1 MSNMQTATGNRYFCQ
16 QREFSIGGHCKMV
29 IPNLKGPTLYE
40 VGGVKLDPQSIGAG
54 TKGKIVW
61 VGSCLTDS
69 GTYIVHFKYVS
80 LTEVRLVW
88 TVRATGAEAGAIDL
102 SAQTLH
108 PPVIFLP

>member
-1 MSNMQTATGNRYFCQ
+1 MSNMQAQTNLYFCQ
-16 QREFSIGGHCKMV
+16 AREFAIGGHMKMV
-29 IPNLKGPTLYE
+29 FPNLKGPTLYE
-40 VGGVKLDPQSIGAG
+40 VGGVVLDPQLVGAG

-61 VGSCLTDS
+61 IGSCLTDS
-69 GTYIVHFKYVS
+69 GTYNVQFRYVS

-88 TVRATGAEAGAIDL
+88 TVRATGAEAAAIDL